1 MKPEIPKEKP
11 FMKSISFW
19 TQMRDGSFLNVLRTQ
34 KCQKSELGWVEGG
47 DGNIQKNK
55 NTLYT
60 LTNIDIESPFFLLD
74 LYNIVPEWL

>member
-1 MKPEIPKEKP
+1 
-11 FMKSISFW
+11 
-19 TQMRDGSFLNVLRTQ
+19 MRDGSFLNVLHTQ

-60 LTNIDIESPFFLLD
+60 LTNTHIESPFFLLD